1 MGGDA
6 KDGYYCSICGGI
18 PPDQIKI
25 KKIVIEGK
33 ETGIDRL
40 DWILLDVYR
49 RRFPNDETITDELV
63 KRVRQFNYI
72 PTKKMTEYREALLRS
87 TRCSVR
93 GTFSSWKNS
102 WKVRKS
108 LMLDHCPGAANLPDS
123 YTLNKKV
130 PPVRK

>member
-1 MGGDA
+1 MGGDE

-25 KKIVIEGK
+25 KKILIDKK

-49 RRFPNDETITDELV
+49 RNFSSDETITDELV

-72 PTKKMTEYREALLRS
+72 PTKKMAEYRAALLREY
-87 TRCSVR
+87 
-93 GTFSSWKNS
+93 K
-102 WKVRKS
+102 
-108 LMLDHCPGAANLPDS
+108 MLRPDDIRLLEEQQGNEGES
-123 YTLNKKV
+123 HA
-130 PPVRK
+130 